1 MYFKPKLNLQFEI
14 FKFRQ
19 AKQESSENIDQF
31 YARLL
36 KLSKTCNFN
45 KPEDEIKCQ
54 IILNTT
60 NSGLRRYA
68 LNEQPDLEKLL
79 THARTME
86 QTDNHIKSM
95 ENTQVVNFTSKPQNK
110 NKHKKVSLQVSNQKC
125 KNCGNNWHSQGRQS
139 CPAKDV
145 TCFKCNRTGHFAKVC
160 LSKAAETKRK
170 GKQGIL
176 HITFS
181 TEMTETK
188 IIKDKFPELFQ
199 GTGKLKAFATR
210 SNNTNA
216 IRMCVDMRCANMA
229 IKRVRH
235 LTPTID
241 DIIVALNGSKFFSK
255 LDLKD
260 GYHQLGSKIF
270 SKLDLKDGYHQLV
283 LDKQSR
289 GITSFS
295 THVGTHRYK
304 RLNFGINAAA
314 EIFQD
319 TVRQVLVGI
328 AGVINVSDD
337 ILVFGKS
344 QEEHDV
350 AFESVLERLKQSGLT
365 LNERK
370 CAFKKTSI
378 HFLGFI
384 FSDKG
389 IVPDPKTV
397 EAINNLDPPKN
408 PSEVRSLLGM
418 FNYVDAGP
426 QGLGTILI
434 QEKNGVTE
442 TVAYGSRSLTA
453 TEGILIQEKNGV
465 TETVAYGSRSLTAT
479 EGRYSQIEKEMLAIT
494 WAMKH
499 FHIYLFGVNF
509 CLHTDHKAITWAMK
523 HFHIYLFG
531 VNFCLHTDHKP
542 LRDYDY
548 VYKHTHSQRITKKV
562 QAKFVA
568 THSIPKAMSLE
579 DVERA
584 TKQDAELQKV
594 LKALTTDDNTLWN
607 DLKGYKNI
615 KHEITSDNIQQQDSP
630 HSVLFLTEMLEIL
643 SQQLYHTLDIVI
655 CKQNQTDKLTPAFN
669 PLPYKQGEEQ
679 AQEPTGNKE
688 GEEKAQEPTGQD
700 QVIDTETR
708 KIPARTSRNKICLF

>member
-1 MYFKPKLNLQFEI
+1 MEHTYHIQPFDLRDNNNTSGRWEKWIARFDNYLVATNIKCEERKKAMLLHFAGEDVFDLYVSLPDPPDNVNTSPETSSETSQATGSSQTLKVYELAKQKLNMYFKPKLNLQFEI

-60 NSGLRRYA
+60 NSGLRRG
-68 LNEQPDLEKLL
+68 
-79 THARTME
+79 T
-86 QTDNHIKSM
+86 
-95 ENTQVVNFTSKPQNK
+95 F
-110 NKHKKVSLQVSNQKC
+110 QVSNQKC

-139 CPAKDV
+139 CPAIDV

-170 GKQGIL
+170 GKQSYVKDNKPRVNNTDAVEQNSDEESFNIHMYSVESTKTPRIEVIIDKTPVTCIIDSGSSVNVVSADTFYKLNDKLRLSKDNTKIYAYNSKQQLPLLGFFESKVSYGKTKTTAKIFVVKGHSTPLSNQKCKNCGHSTPLLSYETAVKLGIL

-199 GTGKLKAFATR
+199 GTGKLKGNEVHLFIDPTVVPVAQKHRRLPFSIRDKVKEELKRLEQNDIIELVTTPTPWL
-210 SNNTNA
+210 SPIVVVPKPNNTNA
-216 IRMCVDMRCANMA
+216 IR
-229 IKRVRH
+229 I
-235 LTPTID
+235 
-241 DIIVALNGSKFFSK
+241 
-255 LDLKD
+255 
-260 GYHQLGSKIF
+260 
-270 SKLDLKDGYHQLV
+270 KLDLKDGYHQLV

-295 THVGTHRYK
+295 THVGTYRYK

-344 QEEHDV
+344 KEEHDV
-350 AFESVLERLKQSGLT
+350 ALESVLERLKQSGLT

-370 CAFKKTSI
+370 CAFMKTSI

-389 IVPDPKTV
+389 IAPDPKKV

-418 FNYVDAGP
+418 FNYVGKF
-426 QGLGTILI
+426 I
-434 QEKNGVTE
+434 
-442 TVAYGSRSLTA
+442 RST
-453 TEGILIQEKNGV
+453 
-465 TETVAYGSRSLTAT
+465 
-479 EGRYSQIEKEMLAIT
+479 KEPIR
-494 WAMKH
+494 
-499 FHIYLFGVNF
+499 G
-509 CLHTDHKAITWAMK
+509 
-523 HFHIYLFG
+523 
-531 VNFCLHTDHKP
+531 
-542 LRDYDY
+542 
-548 VYKHTHSQRITKKV
+548 Q
-562 QAKFVA
+562 KF
-568 THSIPKAMSLE
+568 
-579 DVERA
+579 
-584 TKQDAELQKV
+584 
-594 LKALTTDDNTLWN
+594 
-607 DLKGYKNI
+607 
-615 KHEITSDNIQQQDSP
+615 
-630 HSVLFLTEMLEIL
+630 
-643 SQQLYHTLDIVI
+643 
-655 CKQNQTDKLTPAFN
+655 
-669 PLPYKQGEEQ
+669 
-679 AQEPTGNKE
+679 TGNV
-688 GEEKAQEPTGQD
+688 QL
-700 QVIDTETR
+700 
-708 KIPARTSRNKICLF
+708 CW

>member
-1 MYFKPKLNLQFEI
+1 MSFQ
-14 FKFRQ
+14 Q
-19 AKQESSENIDQF
+19 AKNIDQF

-170 GKQGIL
+170 GKQSYVKDNKPRVNNTDAVEQNSDEESFKDNKPRVNNTDAVEQNSDEESFNIHMYSVESTKTPRIEVIIDKTPVTCIIDSGSSVNVI
-176 HITFS
+176 IDKTPVTCISDSGSSVNVVSADTFYNLNDKLRLS
-181 TEMTETK
+181 KDNTKIYAYNSKQQLPLLGFFESKEQTK

-199 GTGKLKAFATR
+199 GTGKLKGNEVHLFIDPTVVPVAQKHRRLPFSIRDKVKEELKRLEQNDIIELDQHRRLPFSIRDKVKEELKRLEQNDIIELVTTPTPWL
-210 SNNTNA
+210 SPIVVVPKPNNTNA

-241 DIIVALNGSKFFSK
+241 DIIVTLNGSKFFSK
-255 LDLKD
+255 LDL
-260 GYHQLGSKIF
+260 
-270 SKLDLKDGYHQLV
+270 DGYHQLV

-295 THVGTHRYK
+295 THVGTYRYK
-304 RLNFGINAAA
+304 KLNFGINAAA

-350 AFESVLERLKQSGLT
+350 ALESVLERLKQSGLTLNERKSVLERLKQSGLT

-384 FSDKG
+384 GGGDK
-389 IVPDPKTV
+389 
-397 EAINNLDPPKN
+397 
-408 PSEVRSLLGM
+408 
-418 FNYVDAGP
+418 
-426 QGLGTILI
+426 
-434 QEKNGVTE
+434 
-442 TVAYGSRSLTA
+442 
-453 TEGILIQEKNGV
+453 
-465 TETVAYGSRSLTAT
+465 
-479 EGRYSQIEKEMLAIT
+479 
-494 WAMKH
+494 
-499 FHIYLFGVNF
+499 
-509 CLHTDHKAITWAMK
+509 
-523 HFHIYLFG
+523 
-531 VNFCLHTDHKP
+531 
-542 LRDYDY
+542 
-548 VYKHTHSQRITKKV
+548 
-562 QAKFVA
+562 
-568 THSIPKAMSLE
+568 
-579 DVERA
+579 
-584 TKQDAELQKV
+584 
-594 LKALTTDDNTLWN
+594 
-607 DLKGYKNI
+607 
-615 KHEITSDNIQQQDSP
+615 
-630 HSVLFLTEMLEIL
+630 
-643 SQQLYHTLDIVI
+643 
-655 CKQNQTDKLTPAFN
+655 
-669 PLPYKQGEEQ
+669 
-679 AQEPTGNKE
+679 
-688 GEEKAQEPTGQD
+688 
-700 QVIDTETR
+700 
-708 KIPARTSRNKICLF
+708 